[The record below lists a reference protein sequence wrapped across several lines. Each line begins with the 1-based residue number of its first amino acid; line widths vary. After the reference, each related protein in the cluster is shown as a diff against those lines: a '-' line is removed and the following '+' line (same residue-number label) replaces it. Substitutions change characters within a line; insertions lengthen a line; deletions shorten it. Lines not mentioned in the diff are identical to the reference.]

1 MKKLLTFLS
10 ISIPYLLHAQ
20 FVVTSGANGI
30 TIKAYATVS
39 IDSLIMSPSSDV
51 MISNNQLTRSS
62 TNQAIGTG
70 NSINKV
76 YSFSSPI
83 TYSGN
88 IGFKYNDAE
97 MAGNIEAALN
107 IAYSASGSGS
117 VWITTTGSS
126 LNTTAN
132 TVVQN
137 LSNATVARLTAT
149 SAGPLPVTL
158 VEFTAKKD
166 EQRQAALLQWE
177 VANEQNFDKY
187 NVEHG
192 IDGKT
197 FTKLGEVKATGSS
210 KYQFTDNNPE
220 TGINF
225 YRLQLQNLDGSYHYS
240 PVRFLVFGSAKTEIN
255 VYPNPVKEETI
266 TIHSTDKA
274 LDGKNGFVT
283 DVSGKLILSF
293 KITGENTYL
302 NANNWIT
309 GIYFIRLENGSTFK
323 IVKQ

>member
-1 MKKLLTFLS
+1 MKKLLPLLS
-10 ISIPYLLHAQ
+10 ICLPYLLHAQ
-20 FVVTSGANGI
+20 FVVTSGANGM

-51 MISNNQLTRSS
+51 MISNNQLSRSS
-62 TNQAIGTG
+62 TNQTIGTG
-70 NSINKV
+70 NSINRV
-76 YSFSSPI
+76 YTFSSPI

-88 IGFKYNDAE
+88 IGFRYNDAE
-97 MAGNIEAALN
+97 MASNTEAALE

-166 EQRQAALLQWE
+166 EQRQAALVQWE

-187 NVEHG
+187 NVERG

-197 FTKLGEVKATGSS
+197 FTKLGEVIATGSS
-210 KYQFTDNNPE
+210 NYQFTDNYPE
-220 TGINF
+220 TGVNY
-225 YRLQLQNLDGSYHYS
+225 YRLQMQNIDGSYDYS
-240 PVRFLVFGSAKTEIN
+240 LVRTLAFGNDKTEIN
-255 VYPNPVKEETI
+255 VFPNPVKEETI
-266 TIHSTDKA
+266 TIHSTDKT
-274 LDGKNGFVT
+274 LDGKNGSVT

-293 KITGENTYL
+293 KITGENTYID
-302 NANNWIT
+302 ANSWLA
-309 GIYFIRLENGSTFK
+309 GIYLIRLENGLTFK